1 MIYCVED
8 DDSIRELMLYAL
20 RASGFEAEG
29 FWDSVG
35 LFDALSHAQ
44 PQLIMLDIM
53 LPGMDGIEILKALR
67 GNPTTARI
75 PVIIASARG
84 TEYDKVVGLDL
95 GADDYLAKPFG
106 MMEMVSRIR
115 AVLRRAAPAATPGL
129 LQMGNLRMD
138 STSHTVYA
146 GDTRVELTLK
156 EFELLKLFLE
166 HPGRVFTRDQLLE
179 RIWSTDYVGETRTVD
194 VHIGTLRTKLG
205 QCGEYIRTVR
215 GVGYRMEAEA
225 LTKRVFRSIFLA
237 SLAVLLAAVVL
248 ILGALYTYFSDV
260 QAEQLRLQTALV
272 AHALETEG
280 VSYFDDLDTSDRR
293 ITWIAADGTVLYDS
307 RSDSGVMENH
317 LEREEVKAALA
328 TGSGTS
334 FRYSDTLMERYIYT
348 AQRLSDGTVLR
359 FSAAQNTVPH
369 LVLGVVKPIIL
380 VIGIAV
386 ALSALLAGQLT
397 KNIVAP
403 LNELNLDDPMSNR
416 EYVEIQPL
424 LRRLDSQQVQLR
436 AQSQELRQKQKEF
449 NTVTRSLSEGLVLM
463 NSSGTVLSINPAAT
477 RLLEITPNCLGA
489 DFGVANR
496 NAAISALVEKALTG
510 EKAEENVALTGG
522 EYLAAASPVRSD
534 GAVFGVVLLLF
545 DVTQKQKAEALRRE
559 FTANVSHELK
569 TPLHA
574 ISGYAEL
581 MKDGLVPP
589 EDTRHFAEKIYSEAQ
604 RMIDLVED
612 TLRLSRLDEGA
623 ADMQWAPI
631 DLYETAK
638 SAMQE
643 LTAPAE
649 LKNVSIQLE
658 GTKTVIQG
666 IPQLV
671 SGIVFN
677 LMDNAVKYN
686 KDGGLV
692 IVRLGQEKNQAV
704 LTVTDTGIGISPEH
718 QERVFER
725 FYRVDKSHSKEIGGT
740 GLGLSIVKHA
750 ALILGAAIEL
760 DSTVGKG
767 TIVTVRFPME
777 KK

>member
-1 MIYCVED
+1 M
-8 DDSIRELMLYAL
+8 
-20 RASGFEAEG
+20 
-29 FWDSVG
+29 
-35 LFDALSHAQ
+35 
-44 PQLIMLDIM
+44 
-53 LPGMDGIEILKALR
+53 
-67 GNPTTARI
+67 
-75 PVIIASARG
+75 
-84 TEYDKVVGLDL
+84 
-95 GADDYLAKPFG
+95 
-106 MMEMVSRIR
+106 
-115 AVLRRAAPAATPGL
+115 
-129 LQMGNLRMD
+129 
-138 STSHTVYA
+138 
-146 GDTRVELTLK
+146 
-156 EFELLKLFLE
+156 
-166 HPGRVFTRDQLLE
+166 
-179 RIWSTDYVGETRTVD
+179 
-194 VHIGTLRTKLG
+194 
-205 QCGEYIRTVR
+205 
-215 GVGYRMEAEA
+215 
-225 LTKRVFRSIFLA
+225 TKRVFRSIFLA
-237 SLAVLLAAVVL
+237 SLAVLLATLAL

-272 AHALETEG
+272 AHALEREG
-280 VSYFDDLDTSDRR
+280 VSYFDGLDTADRR

-307 RSDSGVMENH
+307 RSDSGGMENH

-359 FSAAQNTVPH
+359 LSAAQNTVPH
-369 LVLGVVKPIIL
+369 LVLGVVKPILL

-403 LNELNLDDPMSNR
+403 LNELNLDDPLSNR

-424 LRRLDSQQVQLR
+424 LRRLDSQQIQLR

-522 EYLAAASPVRSD
+522 EYLAAASPVKSD

-589 EDTRHFAEKIYSEAQ
+589 EDTRHFGEKIYSEAQ

-623 ADMQWAPI
+623 ADMQWATI

-638 SAMQE
+638 AAMQE

-649 LKNVSIQLE
+649 LKNVSIRLE

>member
-1 MIYCVED
+1 M
-8 DDSIRELMLYAL
+8 
-20 RASGFEAEG
+20 
-29 FWDSVG
+29 
-35 LFDALSHAQ
+35 
-44 PQLIMLDIM
+44 
-53 LPGMDGIEILKALR
+53 
-67 GNPTTARI
+67 
-75 PVIIASARG
+75 
-84 TEYDKVVGLDL
+84 
-95 GADDYLAKPFG
+95 
-106 MMEMVSRIR
+106 
-115 AVLRRAAPAATPGL
+115 
-129 LQMGNLRMD
+129 
-138 STSHTVYA
+138 
-146 GDTRVELTLK
+146 
-156 EFELLKLFLE
+156 
-166 HPGRVFTRDQLLE
+166 
-179 RIWSTDYVGETRTVD
+179 
-194 VHIGTLRTKLG
+194 
-205 QCGEYIRTVR
+205 
-215 GVGYRMEAEA
+215 
-225 LTKRVFRSIFLA
+225 TKRVFRSIFLA

-359 FSAAQNTVPH
+359 LSAAQNTVPH

-623 ADMQWAPI
+623 ADMQWTPI

-649 LKNVSIQLE
+649 LKNVSIRLE

-692 IVRLGQEKNQAV
+692 IVRLGEEKRQAV

>member
-1 MIYCVED
+1 M
-8 DDSIRELMLYAL
+8 
-20 RASGFEAEG
+20 
-29 FWDSVG
+29 
-35 LFDALSHAQ
+35 
-44 PQLIMLDIM
+44 
-53 LPGMDGIEILKALR
+53 
-67 GNPTTARI
+67 
-75 PVIIASARG
+75 
-84 TEYDKVVGLDL
+84 
-95 GADDYLAKPFG
+95 
-106 MMEMVSRIR
+106 
-115 AVLRRAAPAATPGL
+115 
-129 LQMGNLRMD
+129 
-138 STSHTVYA
+138 
-146 GDTRVELTLK
+146 
-156 EFELLKLFLE
+156 
-166 HPGRVFTRDQLLE
+166 
-179 RIWSTDYVGETRTVD
+179 
-194 VHIGTLRTKLG
+194 
-205 QCGEYIRTVR
+205 
-215 GVGYRMEAEA
+215 
-225 LTKRVFRSIFLA
+225 TKRVFRSIFLA
-237 SLAVLLAAVVL
+237 SLAVLLAALAL

-359 FSAAQNTVPH
+359 LSAAQNTVPH

-510 EKAEENVALTGG
+510 EKAEENVALTDG

-604 RMIDLVED
+604 RMVDLVED

-649 LKNVSIQLE
+649 LKNVSIRLE

-692 IVRLGQEKNQAV
+692 IVRLGEEKGAGRSDGDGHRHRHQPGASGAGVRAV
-704 LTVTDTGIGISPEH
+704 LPGG
-718 QERVFER
+718 QEPLQGDWRHR
-725 FYRVDKSHSKEIGGT
+725 P
-740 GLGLSIVKHA
+740 
-750 ALILGAAIEL
+750 GAVHRQARGA
-760 DSTVGKG
+760 DPGRGHRAGQHRRQG

>member
-1 MIYCVED
+1 M
-8 DDSIRELMLYAL
+8 
-20 RASGFEAEG
+20 
-29 FWDSVG
+29 
-35 LFDALSHAQ
+35 
-44 PQLIMLDIM
+44 
-53 LPGMDGIEILKALR
+53 
-67 GNPTTARI
+67 
-75 PVIIASARG
+75 
-84 TEYDKVVGLDL
+84 
-95 GADDYLAKPFG
+95 
-106 MMEMVSRIR
+106 
-115 AVLRRAAPAATPGL
+115 
-129 LQMGNLRMD
+129 
-138 STSHTVYA
+138 
-146 GDTRVELTLK
+146 
-156 EFELLKLFLE
+156 
-166 HPGRVFTRDQLLE
+166 
-179 RIWSTDYVGETRTVD
+179 
-194 VHIGTLRTKLG
+194 
-205 QCGEYIRTVR
+205 
-215 GVGYRMEAEA
+215 
-225 LTKRVFRSIFLA
+225 TKRVFRSIFLA

-317 LEREEVKAALA
+317 LEREEVRAALA

-359 FSAAQNTVPH
+359 LSAAQNTVPH

-510 EKAEENVALTGG
+510 EKAEENVALTDG

-623 ADMQWAPI
+623 ADMQWASI

-649 LKNVSIQLE
+649 LKNVSIRLE

-767 TIVTVRFPME
+767 TIVTVRFPIE

>member
-1 MIYCVED
+1 M
-8 DDSIRELMLYAL
+8 
-20 RASGFEAEG
+20 
-29 FWDSVG
+29 
-35 LFDALSHAQ
+35 
-44 PQLIMLDIM
+44 
-53 LPGMDGIEILKALR
+53 
-67 GNPTTARI
+67 
-75 PVIIASARG
+75 
-84 TEYDKVVGLDL
+84 
-95 GADDYLAKPFG
+95 
-106 MMEMVSRIR
+106 
-115 AVLRRAAPAATPGL
+115 
-129 LQMGNLRMD
+129 
-138 STSHTVYA
+138 
-146 GDTRVELTLK
+146 
-156 EFELLKLFLE
+156 
-166 HPGRVFTRDQLLE
+166 
-179 RIWSTDYVGETRTVD
+179 
-194 VHIGTLRTKLG
+194 
-205 QCGEYIRTVR
+205 
-215 GVGYRMEAEA
+215 
-225 LTKRVFRSIFLA
+225 TKRVFRSIFLA

-280 VSYFDDLDTSDRR
+280 VSYFDGLDTADRR

-307 RSDSGVMENH
+307 RSDSGGMENH

-359 FSAAQNTVPH
+359 LSAAQNTVPH

-403 LNELNLDDPMSNR
+403 LNELDLDDPMSNR
-416 EYVEIQPL
+416 EYGEIQPL

-449 NTVTRSLSEGLVLM
+449 NAVTRSLSEGLVLM

-522 EYLAAASPVRSD
+522 EYLAAASPVKSD

-623 ADMQWAPI
+623 ADMQWASI

-638 SAMQE
+638 AAMQE

-692 IVRLGQEKNQAV
+692 IVRLGQEENQAV

-750 ALILGAAIEL
+750 ARILGAAIEL

-767 TIVTVRFPME
+767 TIVTVRFPM
-777 KK
+777 KKK

>member
-1 MIYCVED
+1 M
-8 DDSIRELMLYAL
+8 
-20 RASGFEAEG
+20 
-29 FWDSVG
+29 
-35 LFDALSHAQ
+35 
-44 PQLIMLDIM
+44 
-53 LPGMDGIEILKALR
+53 
-67 GNPTTARI
+67 
-75 PVIIASARG
+75 
-84 TEYDKVVGLDL
+84 
-95 GADDYLAKPFG
+95 
-106 MMEMVSRIR
+106 
-115 AVLRRAAPAATPGL
+115 
-129 LQMGNLRMD
+129 
-138 STSHTVYA
+138 
-146 GDTRVELTLK
+146 
-156 EFELLKLFLE
+156 
-166 HPGRVFTRDQLLE
+166 
-179 RIWSTDYVGETRTVD
+179 
-194 VHIGTLRTKLG
+194 
-205 QCGEYIRTVR
+205 
-215 GVGYRMEAEA
+215 
-225 LTKRVFRSIFLA
+225 TKRVFRSIFLA
-237 SLAVLLAAVVL
+237 SLAVLLATLAL

-272 AHALETEG
+272 AHALEREG
-280 VSYFDDLDTSDRR
+280 VSYFDGLDTADRR

-307 RSDSGVMENH
+307 RSDSGGMENH

-359 FSAAQNTVPH
+359 LSAAQNTVPH
-369 LVLGVVKPIIL
+369 LVLGVVKPILL

-424 LRRLDSQQVQLR
+424 LRRLDSQQIQLR

-449 NTVTRSLSEGLVLM
+449 NAVTRSLSEGLVLM

-522 EYLAAASPVRSD
+522 EYLAAASPVKSD

-545 DVTQKQKAEALRRE
+545 DVTQKRKAEALRRE

-589 EDTRHFAEKIYSEAQ
+589 EDTRHFGEKIYSEAQ

-623 ADMQWAPI
+623 ADMQWVPI

-638 SAMQE
+638 AAMQE
-643 LTAPAE
+643 LTSPAE
-649 LKNVSIQLE
+649 LKNVSIRLE
-658 GTKTVIQG
+658 GTKTVIHG

-704 LTVTDTGIGISPEH
+704 LTVMDTGIGIRPEH

-760 DSTVGKG
+760 DSTAGKG

>member
-1 MIYCVED
+1 M
-8 DDSIRELMLYAL
+8 
-20 RASGFEAEG
+20 
-29 FWDSVG
+29 
-35 LFDALSHAQ
+35 
-44 PQLIMLDIM
+44 
-53 LPGMDGIEILKALR
+53 
-67 GNPTTARI
+67 
-75 PVIIASARG
+75 
-84 TEYDKVVGLDL
+84 
-95 GADDYLAKPFG
+95 
-106 MMEMVSRIR
+106 
-115 AVLRRAAPAATPGL
+115 
-129 LQMGNLRMD
+129 
-138 STSHTVYA
+138 
-146 GDTRVELTLK
+146 
-156 EFELLKLFLE
+156 
-166 HPGRVFTRDQLLE
+166 
-179 RIWSTDYVGETRTVD
+179 
-194 VHIGTLRTKLG
+194 
-205 QCGEYIRTVR
+205 
-215 GVGYRMEAEA
+215 
-225 LTKRVFRSIFLA
+225 TKRVFRSIFLA

-317 LEREEVKAALA
+317 LEREEVKDALA

-359 FSAAQNTVPH
+359 LSAAQNTVPH

-522 EYLAAASPVRSD
+522 EYLAAASPVKSD

-623 ADMQWAPI
+623 ADMQWATI

-649 LKNVSIQLE
+649 LKNVSIRLE

-704 LTVTDTGIGISPEH
+704 LTVTDTGIGIRPEH

-767 TIVTVRFPME
+767 TIVTVRFPVE

>member
-1 MIYCVED
+1 M
-8 DDSIRELMLYAL
+8 
-20 RASGFEAEG
+20 
-29 FWDSVG
+29 
-35 LFDALSHAQ
+35 
-44 PQLIMLDIM
+44 
-53 LPGMDGIEILKALR
+53 
-67 GNPTTARI
+67 
-75 PVIIASARG
+75 
-84 TEYDKVVGLDL
+84 
-95 GADDYLAKPFG
+95 
-106 MMEMVSRIR
+106 
-115 AVLRRAAPAATPGL
+115 
-129 LQMGNLRMD
+129 
-138 STSHTVYA
+138 
-146 GDTRVELTLK
+146 
-156 EFELLKLFLE
+156 
-166 HPGRVFTRDQLLE
+166 
-179 RIWSTDYVGETRTVD
+179 
-194 VHIGTLRTKLG
+194 
-205 QCGEYIRTVR
+205 
-215 GVGYRMEAEA
+215 
-225 LTKRVFRSIFLA
+225 TKRVFRSIFLA
-237 SLAVLLAAVVL
+237 SLAVLLATLAL

-359 FSAAQNTVPH
+359 LSAAQNTVPH

-403 LNELNLDDPMSNR
+403 LNELNLDDPLSNR

-463 NSSGTVLSINPAAT
+463 NSGGTVLSINPAAT

-522 EYLAAASPVRSD
+522 EYLAAASPVKSD

-623 ADMQWAPI
+623 ADMQWVPI

-692 IVRLGQEKNQAV
+692 IVRLGEEKGQAV

>member
-1 MIYCVED
+1 M
-8 DDSIRELMLYAL
+8 
-20 RASGFEAEG
+20 
-29 FWDSVG
+29 
-35 LFDALSHAQ
+35 
-44 PQLIMLDIM
+44 
-53 LPGMDGIEILKALR
+53 
-67 GNPTTARI
+67 
-75 PVIIASARG
+75 
-84 TEYDKVVGLDL
+84 
-95 GADDYLAKPFG
+95 
-106 MMEMVSRIR
+106 
-115 AVLRRAAPAATPGL
+115 
-129 LQMGNLRMD
+129 
-138 STSHTVYA
+138 
-146 GDTRVELTLK
+146 
-156 EFELLKLFLE
+156 
-166 HPGRVFTRDQLLE
+166 
-179 RIWSTDYVGETRTVD
+179 
-194 VHIGTLRTKLG
+194 
-205 QCGEYIRTVR
+205 
-215 GVGYRMEAEA
+215 
-225 LTKRVFRSIFLA
+225 TKRVFRSIFLA
-237 SLAVLLAAVVL
+237 SLAVLLATLAL

-260 QAEQLRLQTALV
+260 QAEQLRLQTALA
-272 AHALETEG
+272 AHALEREG
-280 VSYFDDLDTSDRR
+280 VSYFDGLDTADRR
-293 ITWIAADGTVLYDS
+293 VTWIAADGTVLYDS
-307 RSDSGVMENH
+307 RSDSGGMENH

-359 FSAAQNTVPH
+359 LSAAQNTVPH
-369 LVLGVVKPIIL
+369 LVLGVVKPILL

-386 ALSALLAGQLT
+386 ALSAILAGQLT

-403 LNELNLDDPMSNR
+403 LNELNLDDPLSNR

-449 NTVTRSLSEGLVLM
+449 NAVTRSLSEGLVLM

-496 NAAISALVEKALTG
+496 NPAVSALVEKALTG
-510 EKAEENVALTGG
+510 EKAEENVTLTGG
-522 EYLAAASPVRSD
+522 EYLAAASPVKSD
-534 GAVFGVVLLLF
+534 GAIFGVVLLLF
-545 DVTQKQKAEALRRE
+545 DVTQKRKAEALRRE

-589 EDTRHFAEKIYSEAQ
+589 EDTRHFGKKIYSEAQ

-623 ADMQWAPI
+623 SDMQWAPI

-649 LKNVSIQLE
+649 LKNVSIRLE
-658 GTKTVIQG
+658 GTKTVIRG

-686 KDGGLV
+686 KGGGLV

-704 LTVTDTGIGISPEH
+704 LTVTDTGIGIRPEH

>member
-1 MIYCVED
+1 M
-8 DDSIRELMLYAL
+8 
-20 RASGFEAEG
+20 
-29 FWDSVG
+29 
-35 LFDALSHAQ
+35 
-44 PQLIMLDIM
+44 
-53 LPGMDGIEILKALR
+53 
-67 GNPTTARI
+67 
-75 PVIIASARG
+75 
-84 TEYDKVVGLDL
+84 
-95 GADDYLAKPFG
+95 
-106 MMEMVSRIR
+106 
-115 AVLRRAAPAATPGL
+115 
-129 LQMGNLRMD
+129 
-138 STSHTVYA
+138 
-146 GDTRVELTLK
+146 
-156 EFELLKLFLE
+156 
-166 HPGRVFTRDQLLE
+166 
-179 RIWSTDYVGETRTVD
+179 
-194 VHIGTLRTKLG
+194 
-205 QCGEYIRTVR
+205 
-215 GVGYRMEAEA
+215 
-225 LTKRVFRSIFLA
+225 TKRVFRSIFLA
-237 SLAVLLAAVVL
+237 SLAVLLATLAL

-280 VSYFDDLDTSDRR
+280 VSYFDGLDTSDRR
-293 ITWIAADGTVLYDS
+293 VTWIAADGAVLYDS

-359 FSAAQNTVPH
+359 LSAAQNTVPH

-416 EYVEIQPL
+416 EYGEIQPL

-522 EYLAAASPVRSD
+522 EYLAAASPVKSD
-534 GAVFGVVLLLF
+534 GAVSGVVLLLF

-604 RMIDLVED
+604 RMIDLV
-612 TLRLSRLDEGA
+612 
-623 ADMQWAPI
+623 
-631 DLYETAK
+631 
-638 SAMQE
+638 
-643 LTAPAE
+643 
-649 LKNVSIQLE
+649 
-658 GTKTVIQG
+658 
-666 IPQLV
+666 
-671 SGIVFN
+671 
-677 LMDNAVKYN
+677 
-686 KDGGLV
+686 
-692 IVRLGQEKNQAV
+692 
-704 LTVTDTGIGISPEH
+704 
-718 QERVFER
+718 
-725 FYRVDKSHSKEIGGT
+725 
-740 GLGLSIVKHA
+740 
-750 ALILGAAIEL
+750 
-760 DSTVGKG
+760 
-767 TIVTVRFPME
+767 
-777 KK
+777 

>member
-1 MIYCVED
+1 M
-8 DDSIRELMLYAL
+8 
-20 RASGFEAEG
+20 
-29 FWDSVG
+29 
-35 LFDALSHAQ
+35 
-44 PQLIMLDIM
+44 
-53 LPGMDGIEILKALR
+53 
-67 GNPTTARI
+67 
-75 PVIIASARG
+75 
-84 TEYDKVVGLDL
+84 
-95 GADDYLAKPFG
+95 
-106 MMEMVSRIR
+106 
-115 AVLRRAAPAATPGL
+115 
-129 LQMGNLRMD
+129 
-138 STSHTVYA
+138 
-146 GDTRVELTLK
+146 
-156 EFELLKLFLE
+156 
-166 HPGRVFTRDQLLE
+166 
-179 RIWSTDYVGETRTVD
+179 
-194 VHIGTLRTKLG
+194 
-205 QCGEYIRTVR
+205 
-215 GVGYRMEAEA
+215 
-225 LTKRVFRSIFLA
+225 TKRVFRSIFLA

-260 QAEQLRLQTALV
+260 QAEQLRLQTALIS
-272 AHALETEG
+272 HGLENEG
-280 VSYFDDLDTSDRR
+280 LAYFDNFDTSGRR
-293 ITWIAADGTVLYDS
+293 VTWIAADGTVLYDS

-359 FSAAQNTVPH
+359 LSAAQNTVPH

-386 ALSALLAGQLT
+386 TLSALLAGQLT

-623 ADMQWAPI
+623 VDMQWAPI

-692 IVRLGQEKNQAV
+692 IVRLGEEKGQAV

>member
-1 MIYCVED
+1 M
-8 DDSIRELMLYAL
+8 
-20 RASGFEAEG
+20 
-29 FWDSVG
+29 
-35 LFDALSHAQ
+35 
-44 PQLIMLDIM
+44 
-53 LPGMDGIEILKALR
+53 
-67 GNPTTARI
+67 
-75 PVIIASARG
+75 
-84 TEYDKVVGLDL
+84 
-95 GADDYLAKPFG
+95 
-106 MMEMVSRIR
+106 
-115 AVLRRAAPAATPGL
+115 
-129 LQMGNLRMD
+129 
-138 STSHTVYA
+138 
-146 GDTRVELTLK
+146 
-156 EFELLKLFLE
+156 
-166 HPGRVFTRDQLLE
+166 
-179 RIWSTDYVGETRTVD
+179 
-194 VHIGTLRTKLG
+194 
-205 QCGEYIRTVR
+205 
-215 GVGYRMEAEA
+215 
-225 LTKRVFRSIFLA
+225 TKRVFRSIFLA

-260 QAEQLRLQTALV
+260 QAEQLRLQTALIS
-272 AHALETEG
+272 HGLENEG
-280 VSYFDDLDTSDRR
+280 LAYFDNFDTSGRR
-293 ITWIAADGTVLYDS
+293 VTWIAADGTVLYDS

-359 FSAAQNTVPH
+359 LSAAQNTVPH

-496 NAAISALVEKALTG
+496 NPAISALVEKALTG

-623 ADMQWAPI
+623 ADMQWASI

-649 LKNVSIQLE
+649 LKNVSIRLE

-767 TIVTVRFPME
+767 TIVTVRFPIE

>member
-1 MIYCVED
+1 M
-8 DDSIRELMLYAL
+8 
-20 RASGFEAEG
+20 
-29 FWDSVG
+29 
-35 LFDALSHAQ
+35 
-44 PQLIMLDIM
+44 
-53 LPGMDGIEILKALR
+53 
-67 GNPTTARI
+67 
-75 PVIIASARG
+75 
-84 TEYDKVVGLDL
+84 
-95 GADDYLAKPFG
+95 
-106 MMEMVSRIR
+106 
-115 AVLRRAAPAATPGL
+115 
-129 LQMGNLRMD
+129 
-138 STSHTVYA
+138 
-146 GDTRVELTLK
+146 
-156 EFELLKLFLE
+156 
-166 HPGRVFTRDQLLE
+166 
-179 RIWSTDYVGETRTVD
+179 
-194 VHIGTLRTKLG
+194 
-205 QCGEYIRTVR
+205 
-215 GVGYRMEAEA
+215 
-225 LTKRVFRSIFLA
+225 TKRVFRSIFLA

-359 FSAAQNTVPH
+359 LSAAQNTVPH

-449 NTVTRSLSEGLVLM
+449 NTVTRSLSEGLVLL

-522 EYLAAASPVRSD
+522 EYLAAASPVKSD

-623 ADMQWAPI
+623 ADMRWAPI

-658 GTKTVIQG
+658 GKKTVIQG

-692 IVRLGQEKNQAV
+692 IVRLGEEKGQAV

-767 TIVTVRFPME
+767 TIVTVRFPIE